1 LPQHLARH
9 VHADLFL
16 DTTPY
21 NAGATAN
28 DALVMGLPVVTCAG
42 ETMSSRVAG
51 SQLRAAGL
59 GELVTG
65 SLQEYEA
72 LAHSLATERSLL
84 QSYRTRLIANR
95 RTAALFDVARYAR
108 RFEDALMR
116 HAQTHLAPTPD

>member
-1 LPQHLARH
+1 

-28 DALVMGLPVVTCAG
+28 DALGMGLPVVTCAG

-59 GELVTG
+59 PELVTTNL
-65 SLQEYEA
+65 SDYEA
-72 LAHSLATERSLL
+72 LALTLARESSLL
-84 QSYRTRLIANR
+84 GEYRSRLVANR
-95 RTAALFDVARYAR
+95 ETAPLFDVRGYAR
-108 RFEDALMR
+108 GFEDALLR
-116 HAQTHLAPTPD
+116 LRDTQGPVPD

>member
-1 LPQHLARH
+1 

-51 SQLRAAGL
+51 SQIRAAGL
-59 GELVTG
+59 PELVTA
-65 SLQEYEA
+65 SLREYEA
-72 LAHSLATERSLL
+72 LARNLAAQPSLL
-84 QSYRTRLIANR
+84 RSYRERLIASR
-95 RTAALFDVARYAR
+95 RTAALFDVAGYAR
-108 RFEDALMR
+108 GFEDALLGLR
-116 HAQTHLAPTPD
+116 DDQLAGRPD